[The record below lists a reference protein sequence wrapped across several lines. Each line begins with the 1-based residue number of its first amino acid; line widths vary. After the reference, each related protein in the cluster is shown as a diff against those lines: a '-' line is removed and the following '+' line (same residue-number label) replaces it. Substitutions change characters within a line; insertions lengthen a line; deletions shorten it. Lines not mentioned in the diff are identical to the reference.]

1 MINIFYLYNIYNN
14 FIDKIYNYPFK
25 PITTPP
31 SNRLTKRSPIDYFKS
46 NYPS

>member
-1 MINIFYLYNIYNN
+1 M
-14 FIDKIYNYPFK
+14 DKKCNYPFK
-25 PITTPP
+25 SITTPP